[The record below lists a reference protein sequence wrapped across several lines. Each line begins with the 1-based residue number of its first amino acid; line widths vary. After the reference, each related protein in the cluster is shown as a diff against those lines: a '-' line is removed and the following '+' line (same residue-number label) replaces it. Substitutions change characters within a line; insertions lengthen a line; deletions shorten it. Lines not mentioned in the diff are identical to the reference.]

1 MNKIAL
7 CKKLLID
14 AEHDLE
20 AEKKNLDA
28 WMVFTKGNI
37 NDVDTIAC
45 KKACKQA
52 AMKVELFKDLLAFYE
67 KSEKVS

>member
-20 AEKKNLDA
+20 AEKKRLDS
-28 WMVFTKGNI
+28 WMFYTQGNI
-37 NDVDTIAC
+37 NDVGVILVQRDCAEAT
-45 KKACKQA
+45 
-52 AMKVELFKDLLAFYE
+52 MKVELFKDLLAFYE
-67 KSEKVS
+67 KFEKVS